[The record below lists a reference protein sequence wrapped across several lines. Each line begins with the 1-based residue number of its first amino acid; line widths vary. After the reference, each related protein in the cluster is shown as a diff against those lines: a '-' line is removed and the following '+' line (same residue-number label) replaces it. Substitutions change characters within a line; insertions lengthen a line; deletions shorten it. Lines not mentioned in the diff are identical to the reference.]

1 MTGKLS
7 SRMCP
12 FDWLIVGYCSLMMML
27 IVVFGRP
34 LGSYLDELAVY
45 VGVVLVSLLIVR
57 YVDERRGRLHAF
69 VRLLY
74 PVLLFGLFYRTM
86 GGLVFLIFDGFLDW
100 QLTTFER
107 LIIGVNPTLYIDQ
120 HLLNVW
126 LNELFSFCYF
136 SYYFMVP
143 VLLLLLYRVRKY
155 DAMKRSLTAIC
166 LAFFISYVL
175 FILHPIEGPRW
186 FFVNEFSNTI
196 DGPVFRPLTQLIIG
210 NAAFHGGCMP
220 SSHVAVALVVMLAGF
235 RYLRKL
241 GWVLVPINIGLAVGT
256 VWGRYHYI
264 SDIFVGAA
272 IGVFATMLV
281 WKYFDRW
288 NKVWYN
294 VQDEKELV
302 AERVS

>member
-1 MTGKLS
+1 MTGNIT

-34 LGSYLDELAVY
+34 LGNYLDELAVY
-45 VGVVLVSLLIVR
+45 AGISLISLLIVR
-57 YVDERRGRLHAF
+57 YVDEDRGRLHAF
-69 VRLLY
+69 ARLLY

-86 GGLVFLIFDGFLDW
+86 GGLVFLFFDGFLDW

-143 VLLLLLYRVRKY
+143 VLLLLLFRVRKY
-155 DAMKRSLTAIC
+155 DAMKQSLTAIC
-166 LAFFISYVL
+166 VAFFMSYVL
-175 FILHPIEGPRW
+175 FTLYPIEGPRW
-186 FFVNEFSNTI
+186 FFVNEFANTI
-196 DGPVFRPLTQLIIG
+196 DGPVFRPLTQMVID

-235 RYLRKL
+235 KHLRKL
-241 GWVLVPINIGLAVGT
+241 GWVLVPVNIGLAIGT

-264 SDIFVGAA
+264 SDMFVGAA
-272 IGVFATMLV
+272 IGIFATVLV
-281 WKYFDRW
+281 WKYFDKW
-288 NKVWYN
+288 NKVPYKA
-294 VQDEKELV
+294 QGKKELV